1 MANSIESI
9 DNNILESRI
18 LKIVEKITKQRN
30 RPGYRN
36 IHTFLMR
43 GNFSIDDNELRL
55 FIDGLLERGIL
66 INVGIAE
73 KESFRVAPVP
83 SAKDDSLPT
92 IDEINKNDDILI
104 TSEKMSTNEN
114 MSTDDNSA
122 LNNFINHKF
131 YEILTER
138 IKCEVIKCVELKL
151 CNYPISNIPIE
162 VNDSAEVI
170 QCKDND
176 LIINQLNKEV
186 EYLRTELKSK
196 DTIIELLTK
205 CKDNNNNT
213 NHMNVTES
221 TVHVTDKQNV
231 ITKSKNKCAERVV
244 RNSEKGDISVTLN
257 LCDNEEIITEDDNT
271 NFTEITYKSNTKKD
285 TRTITILGDSI
296 VKDLQPHKMKRR
308 LGRNEKL
315 FVKSFSG
322 ANVAD
327 MVDYA
332 RPTVRKESDL
342 IVLHAGT
349 NDLRSSKTPENIASD
364 IMKLALEIKSANNEV
379 ILSSILFRDDNPE
392 LNEKGNATNTILK
405 SECQFYNILFI
416 DNSNIQK
423 QHLNGSKLHLNYKGT
438 VALAANLLDYV
449 KI

>member
-1 MANSIESI
+1 
-9 DNNILESRI
+9 
-18 LKIVEKITKQRN
+18 
-30 RPGYRN
+30 
-36 IHTFLMR
+36 MR

-205 CKDNNNNT
+205 CNDNNNNT

-271 NFTEITYKSNTKKD
+271 NFTEITYKSN